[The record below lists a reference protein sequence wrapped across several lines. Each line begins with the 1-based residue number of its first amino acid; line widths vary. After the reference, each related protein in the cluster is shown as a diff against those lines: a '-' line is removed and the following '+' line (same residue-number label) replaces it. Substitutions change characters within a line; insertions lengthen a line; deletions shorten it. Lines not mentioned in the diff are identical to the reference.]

1 MAELLYRIC
10 YTIAMNLNLQIP
22 DDLYDKLA
30 RNNDMGAVLSPDT
43 LVIKATDSTNTY
55 QNTTIRWTLLPAL
68 MSGLV
73 AWLIFAMNR
82 IRLVPLVSDTF
93 SISEVGAFLG
103 VISGLISFIVTLTF
117 SKGISSFSTGRLT
130 RIRNFITLTTAH
142 TILLYAFY
150 SLFFYVI
157 DFAFIGAQFD
167 AFTASWLILIIVAIG
182 NYSMIYSALS
192 LTFARITTIF
202 SLTTIGGLFL
212 SMITNTNPNWWQI
225 NFSFLGTQNAG
236 NKWQFNMTLIFSA
249 FLMLTLTDYIFG
261 DIIDKNK
268 LSKQLYTKLTILRVL
283 FSLICLSLGLIGTF
297 ENVANSWLHT
307 AHNFAAK
314 SMVVLMLVIILLQK
328 YLVPNISK
336 EFLILSYTFAGS
348 MVALIVLFMGV
359 HYISLTAFEILGY
372 GLGFTWLIL
381 CLQNLK
387 QTLTPPTTYAITF
400 TGDKH
405 IVIVKKTN
413 DALG

>member
-1 MAELLYRIC
+1 MIC
-10 YTIAMNLNLQIP
+10 YTVSMNVNLQIP
-22 DDLYDKLA
+22 DDLYEKLV
-30 RNNDMGAVLSPDT
+30 RSNDMAAVLSTDT
-43 LVIKATDSTNTY
+43 LVIKASDSTNNY
-55 QNTTIRWTLLPAL
+55 QNTTIRWLLLPAL
-68 MSGLV
+68 ISGII
-73 AWLIFAMNR
+73 AWFIFIVNH
-82 IRLVPLVSDTF
+82 IRLVPLVSDAF

-103 VISGLISFIVTLTF
+103 VASGLISFVVTITF
-117 SKGISSFSTGRLT
+117 SKGISKFSIGRLT
-130 RIRNFITLTTAH
+130 RIRNFITLTIAH

-167 AFTASWLILIIVAIG
+167 PFTASWLILIIVAIG

-192 LTFARITTIF
+192 LTFTRITTIF

-225 NFSFLGTQNAG
+225 NFSFLGTKNAS
-236 NKWQFNMTLIFSA
+236 NNWQFNLTLIFSA

-268 LSKQLYTKLTILRVL
+268 LSKLLYTKLTILRVL
-283 FSLICLSLGLIGTF
+283 FSLICISLGLIGTF

-348 MVALIVLFMGV
+348 MVALIILFMGV

-387 QTLTPPTTYAITF
+387 LTLTPPTTYDIKFIRDESIA
-400 TGDKH
+400 
-405 IVIVKKTN
+405 IVKKTN
-413 DALG
+413 DALV

>member
-1 MAELLYRIC
+1 
-10 YTIAMNLNLQIP
+10 
-22 DDLYDKLA
+22 
-30 RNNDMGAVLSPDT
+30 MGV
-43 LVIKATDSTNTY
+43 V
-55 QNTTIRWTLLPAL
+55 
-68 MSGLV
+68 
-73 AWLIFAMNR
+73 
-82 IRLVPLVSDTF
+82 
-93 SISEVGAFLG
+93 
-103 VISGLISFIVTLTF
+103 SGLISFIVTLIF
-117 SKGISSFSTGRLT
+117 SKGISNFSTGRFT
-130 RIRNFITLTTAH
+130 SIRNFITLTIAH

-157 DFAFIGAQFD
+157 DFAFIGDQFD
-167 AFTASWLILIIVAIG
+167 PFTASWLILIIVAIG

-192 LTFARITTIF
+192 LTFVRITTIF
-202 SLTTIGGLFL
+202 SLTIIGGLFL
-212 SMITNTNPNWWQI
+212 SMITNTNSNWWQI

-236 NKWQFNMTLIFSA
+236 NNWQFNMTLIFSA

-268 LSKQLYTKLTILRVL
+268 LSKLLYTKLTILRVL

-297 ENVANSWLHT
+297 ENVTNSWLHT

-372 GLGFTWLIL
+372 GLVFTWLIL

-387 QTLTPPTTYAITF
+387 LTLTPPTTYDIKF
-400 TGDKH
+400 IRDKS
-405 IVIVKKTN
+405 IAIVKKTN
-413 DALG
+413 DALV